1 MLNTSDNLI
10 DLLEAVG
17 LNITHL
23 DLYAVDQID
32 LKAVAMISIY
42 CRKLGIFIYNL
53 CIFSLP
59 TINKKLKRSGY
70 ATNHTLYFFCFS
82 KTGFQSMW
90 I

>member
-42 CRKLGIFIYNL
+42 CRKLGII
-53 CIFSLP
+53 IP
-59 TINKKLKRSGY
+59 
-70 ATNHTLYFFCFS
+70 
-82 KTGFQSMW
+82 
-90 I
+90 

>member
-32 LKAVAMISIY
+32 LKAIAMISIY
-42 CRKLGIFIYNL
+42 CTKLGNMIRVIFL
-53 CIFSLP
+53 
-59 TINKKLKRSGY
+59 
-70 ATNHTLYFFCFS
+70 
-82 KTGFQSMW
+82 
-90 I
+90 

>member
-10 DLLEAVG
+10 DLLEATG

-42 CRKLGIFIYNL
+42 CRKLGI
-53 CIFSLP
+53 
-59 TINKKLKRSGY
+59 INSVLSYLHNQLQLFERLKRSR
-70 ATNHTLYFFCFS
+70 NNMTLFL
-82 KTGFQSMW
+82 FQ
-90 I
+90 

>member
-32 LKAVAMISIY
+32 LKTIAMISIY
-42 CRKLGIFIYNL
+42 CKQLGNL
-53 CIFSLP
+53 L
-59 TINKKLKRSGY
+59 NL
-70 ATNHTLYFFCFS
+70 ALY
-82 KTGFQSMW
+82 
-90 I
+90 

>member
-42 CRKLGIFIYNL
+42 CRKLGI
-53 CIFSLP
+53 
-59 TINKKLKRSGY
+59 INSVLS
-70 ATNHTLYFFCFS
+70 S
-82 KTGFQSMW
+82 QSTAA